1 MTPLP
6 VGIDEQIWYKAERVG
21 KYLGI
26 LFKFMIQKTNLHVL
40 TTIKYYLLIYGI
52 RLYCDSRESSF
63 GLSVCVFPVGCPV
76 VLLNKSFLFIFICV
90 FFVYYFLDLCETF
103 LEFILLI

>member
-1 MTPLP
+1 MVQGRTCGEILRDF
-6 VGIDEQIWYKAERVG
+6 VQIHDTKNKSTRINNYK
-21 KYLGI
+21 I
-26 LFKFMIQKTNLHVL
+26 LL
-40 TTIKYYLLIYGI
+40 TDLRI

-63 GLSVCVFPVGCPV
+63 GPRLCVFPVGCPV